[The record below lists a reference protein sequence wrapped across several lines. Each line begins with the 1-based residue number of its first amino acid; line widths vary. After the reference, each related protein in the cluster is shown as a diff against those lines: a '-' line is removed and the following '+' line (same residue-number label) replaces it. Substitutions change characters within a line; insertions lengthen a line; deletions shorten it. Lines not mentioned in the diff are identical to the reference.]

1 MDNSFDNFN
10 DENSINIW
18 NNNQDLLN
26 LIEQHYERKYLLRQ
40 TMVSP
45 VTITMPNYPTSNKED
60 SEIASQIDI
69 RTDQKFG
76 NTLQLYN
83 FLIFRETTLSSI
95 AKEIANI

>member
-1 MDNSFDNFN
+1 
-10 DENSINIW
+10 
-18 NNNQDLLN
+18 
-26 LIEQHYERKYLLRQ
+26 
-40 TMVSP
+40 MVSP

-95 AKEIANI
+95 AKEIANIWAILVKISSRDFLERGRVAYRARKYPTSVANRL